1 MLTQEEKHREMI
13 ETLRREMMDEGYKRN
28 FMKAQLTRITHLLD
42 KYPDVILTEEE
53 EDRLCEIK

>member
-28 FMKAQLTRITHLLD
+28 FMKA
-42 KYPDVILTEEE
+42 
-53 EDRLCEIK
+53 